1 MKKPELLSPAGSK
14 EAFYAAIEA
23 GCDAVYIGGY
33 SFGARAFANNFSDEE
48 ITECIRYAHIYG
60 VKVYVTVNT
69 IVYEKE
75 VELFLNYVDFL
86 HRNNVD
92 AIIIQDLGMFDLVRK
107 VYPNLELHISTQ
119 MHIHNLNGVLKMQEY
134 GAKRV
139 VMARET
145 SIDTLKKIRKATS
158 LELEVFVHGALCVS
172 YSGQCLMSSLIGGRS
187 GNRGKC
193 AGTCRQ
199 KYDLIDDNG
208 KKYNEESYLL
218 STRDLN
224 TLDEIGKLIELGIDS
239 FKIEG
244 RMKRAEYVYL
254 VTSLYRK
261 AIDSYLKY
269 KKINI
274 NDEDILELKKI
285 YNRKF
290 TKGYLFNDK
299 NIMNSYRPNHLGIKV
314 GKVIKKENNIIYIK
328 LNDDLINGDGIR
340 ILNNNEDDGLIISQ
354 MFINKKQVESAKRG
368 DIIELKANINCDIN
382 SEVVKTTDKKQIDG
396 LNNLINRKLRKVS
409 IKGKVFVNINEFMK
423 ITLNDGIN
431 EVTFISDDKPLLA
444 NNKPLLENDIAKQI
458 RKTNDTPYHFESL
471 EIETDNKS
479 FVPIC
484 KLNELRRKAIE
495 LLNKKRLYSTN
506 YKKCKYSIDLPNFN
520 IANKVNYLIRNKDI
534 YDKIKNRDFY
544 ELYLPNYLY
553 EKIDDN
559 RKVLKLNRVQSE
571 NNNYKAPILV
581 GEIGSLIDN
590 CYTDFSFNVVN
601 SYTVAFLHSIGV
613 SRVTLSHELSDTE
626 IKDIIDAYVKRYQK
640 KPNLELII
648 YGREEMMISKY
659 NILKNLDRCKNYYL
673 VDKYKN
679 KLPILVN
686 DDIMTIFNYKIRNKE
701 DKEKYFKMGINYVR
715 YEFLDEN
722 DELFDTKL

>member
-48 ITECIRYAHIYG
+48 IIECISYAHIYG

-107 VYPNLELHISTQ
+107 TYPNLELHISTQ
-119 MHIHNLNGVLKMQEY
+119 MHIHNLNGALKMQEY

-145 SIDTLKKIRKATS
+145 SIDTLKKIKKATS
-158 LELEVFVHGALCVS
+158 VELEVFVHGALCVS

-199 KYDLIDDNG
+199 KYDLIDNNG

-269 KKINI
+269 KKVNI
-274 NDEDILELKKI
+274 TDEDILELKKI

-299 NIMNSYRPNHLGIKV
+299 NIINSYRPNHLGVKI
-314 GKVIKKENNIIYIK
+314 GKVIKKDNNKIYIK

-340 ILNNNEDDGLIISQ
+340 ILNNKEDDGLIISQ
-354 MFINKKQVESAKRG
+354 MFINKKQVDSAKRG
-368 DIIELKANINCDIN
+368 DIIELRTNINCDIN

-396 LNNLINRKLRKVS
+396 LNNFINRKLRKVS

-423 ITLNDGIN
+423 ITLYDGTN

-458 RKTNDTPYHFESL
+458 RKTNDTPYDFESL

-495 LLNKKRLYSTN
+495 LLNQKRLYSTN

-534 YDKIKNRDFY
+534 YDKIKNRHFN

-553 EKIDDN
+553 DKIDDN

-613 SRVTLSHELSDTE
+613 NRVTLSHELSDTE
-626 IKDIIDAYVKRYQK
+626 IKDLIDAYVKRYQK

-673 VDKYKN
+673 VDKYQN
-679 KLPILVN
+679 KMPILVN
-686 DDIMTIFNYKIRNKE
+686 DEIMTIFNYNIRNKE

-722 DELFDTKL
+722 YGLFDTKL

>member
-48 ITECIRYAHIYG
+48 ITECISYAHIYG

-69 IVYEKE
+69 IVYEEE

-119 MHIHNLNGVLKMQEY
+119 MHIHNLNGALKMQEY

-224 TLDEIGKLIELGIDS
+224 TLDEIGKLIDLGIDS

-290 TKGYLFNDK
+290 TKGYLFNDN
-299 NIMNSYRPNHLGIKV
+299 NIMNSYRPNHLGVKI
-314 GKVIKKENNIIYIK
+314 GKVIKKENNKIYIK

-354 MFINKKQVESAKRG
+354 MFINKKQVDSAKRG
-368 DIIELKANINCDIN
+368 DIIELRTNINCDIN

-396 LNNLINRKLRKVS
+396 LNNFINRKLRKVS
-409 IKGKVFVNINEFMK
+409 IKGKVFININEFMK
-423 ITLNDGIN
+423 ITLYDGIN

-613 SRVTLSHELSDTE
+613 NRVTLSHELSDTE

-673 VDKYKN
+673 VDKYQN
-679 KLPILVN
+679 KMPILVN